1 MKNRY
6 RPLRITLL
14 LVALALAYAA
24 GYVSHPV
31 VTAQE
36 AVPAYPQLATF
47 ARVLAHIERAYVDPV
62 DDERMLYSA
71 TKAMVSSLDPH
82 SNFMTPEEFAAMR
95 EDTSGEYVGVG
106 MELGVREDKITVI
119 TPFEGGPAHEAGILS
134 GDILVEIDGEWV
146 TDHSVEEVVHILRGE
161 QGDPV
166 HILVHRAIP
175 DSIDY
180 DIVSF
185 ELVRDVIHIPAV
197 DSRLLA
203 PGYGYI
209 SVSSFQSGVTNEVR
223 NALDQLYV
231 ANEGELSGVVLD
243 LRNNPGGLLS
253 ESISMSD
260 LFLDDGLVVTT
271 EGRDP
276 DENEEFRSRD
286 GSTAVRAP
294 LVVLVNGGSASASE
308 ILAGAI
314 RDRSRGTIIG
324 TTTFGKGTVQSII
337 DFDDG
342 SGLKLTTARYFTPNH
357 ISIHGDGIEPD
368 IHVPADTIE
377 PVLTADGFDPI
388 IDLQLSAALEQ
399 LRDPPQE

>member
-1 MKNRY
+1 MKNRP
-6 RPLRITLL
+6 RALRITLL
-14 LVALALAYAA
+14 TALLVVGYTA
-24 GYVSHPV
+24 GYISHATV
-31 VTAQE
+31 RAQD
-36 AVPAYPQLATF
+36 AGHAYPQLATF

-62 DDERMLYSA
+62 DDQRMLYSA

-106 MELGVREDKITVI
+106 MELGVRDEKITVI
-119 TPFEGGPAHEAGILS
+119 TPFEGGPAFEAGIS
-134 GDILVEIDGEWV
+134 GGDILIEIDGEWV
-146 TDHSVEEVVHILRGE
+146 TDRSVEEVVHILRGE

-175 DSIDY
+175 DTEDY
-180 DIVSF
+180 DVIGF
-185 ELVRDVIHIPAV
+185 DLVRDVIHIPAV

-209 SVSSFQSGVTNEVR
+209 SVSSFQAGVTNEVR
-223 NALDQLYV
+223 NALDQLHV
-231 ANEGELSGVVLD
+231 ANEGELDGVVLD

-276 DENEEFRSRD
+276 EENEEFHSRN
-286 GSTAVRAP
+286 GNTAVRAP
-294 LVVLVNGGSASASE
+294 LVGLVNGGSASASE

-368 IHVPADTIE
+368 VHVPADTVA
-377 PVLTADGFDPI
+377 PVFTADGFEPI
-388 IDLQLSAALEQ
+388 IDRQLEVALEE
-399 LRDPPQE
+399 LRNTHGE